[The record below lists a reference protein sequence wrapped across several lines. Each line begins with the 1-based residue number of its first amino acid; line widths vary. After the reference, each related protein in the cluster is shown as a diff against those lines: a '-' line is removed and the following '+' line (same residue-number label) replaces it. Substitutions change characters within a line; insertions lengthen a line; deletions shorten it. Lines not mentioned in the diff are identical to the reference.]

1 MQRRQPSVGTHM
13 ADTDY
18 SPDASQYA
26 PRKPFLARLIGVIVE
41 PGETFEDIARKPDI
55 WPPLILLVLVS
66 VAVVETMLAKIGME
80 QIIMQTLKAT
90 GRANSMDPAQ
100 LSQAIERGAR
110 VGSVLMQ
117 ASAVVGVPFFL
128 LVVAG
133 FGILVL
139 NGLFGQHASFKQV
152 FSATCYASLPR
163 VVGAVMAMAVMFLG
177 DVGSFNPQSP
187 APTNIGFFLNPL
199 TTSHVISTLAGS
211 VDIITLW
218 FLVLLAI
225 GLSRVAQNKVKT
237 SSIFMTC
244 FGAWILLV
252 IVKVGFAMLTGSV

>member
-1 MQRRQPSVGTHM
+1 VGTHM

-18 SPDASQYA
+18 SPDASQGA

-41 PGETFEDIARKPDI
+41 PGETFQDIARKPDF
-55 WPPLILLVLVS
+55 WAPLILLVLVS
-66 VAVVETMLAKIGME
+66 VAVVETMLEKVGME
-80 QIIMQTLKAT
+80 QIIMQTLKSS
-90 GRANSMDPAQ
+90 GQANRMDPAQ
-100 LSQAIERGAR
+100 LSEAIERGAR

-139 NGLFGQHASFKQV
+139 NGLFGQHASFKQA
-152 FSATCYASLPR
+152 FSATCYACMPR
-163 VVGAVMAMAVMFLG
+163 VVGAVMAVAVIFFG
-177 DVGSFNPQSP
+177 DVSSFNPQSP
-187 APTNIGFFLNPL
+187 APTDVGFFLDPL
-199 TTSHVISTLAGS
+199 TTSHVVSVLAS
-211 VDIITLW
+211 SADIITLW
-218 FLVLLAI
+218 VLVLLAI

-252 IVKVGFAMLTGSV
+252 IVKVGFAMLTSSV